1 MELHQPNPKATDLQ
15 SVPLLSTEYFP
26 MCDSRLDCHTIITQ
40 LRPIQVFTTLRRFS
54 AGIVILREDF
64 RYSHIIRKLP
74 GRIGRARIELA
85 YQAHY
90 SHGDLHSFSGAIS
103 SPGSTIKLPPKK
115 QSRKES
121 NLPYYTSLCGFVL
134 RLLLSHR
141 AVLCIFQHFTHT
153 LSKGRNPVWC
163 LVM

>member
-1 MELHQPNPKATDLQ
+1 MELHHPNPKATDLQ

-26 MCDSRLDCHTIITQ
+26 MCDSHLDCHAIITQ
-40 LRPIQVFTTLRRFS
+40 LRPIQAFTALRQFS
-54 AGIVILREDF
+54 AGIVILCEDF
-64 RYSHIIRKLP
+64 RYSHIIRAS
-74 GRIGRARIELA
+74 RNIRRARIELA

-90 SHGDLHSFSGAIS
+90 SHEDLHFFSGAIS

-141 AVLCIFQHFTHT
+141 AVLCIFQHLLTP
-153 LSKGRNPVWC
+153 S
-163 LVM
+163 